1 MLIKYE
7 NMCKKWKKSK
17 NVKKCK
23 KIAVPL
29 KKKGGVIS

>member
-7 NMCKKWKKSK
+7 KMCKKWKKSK

-23 KIAVPL
+23 MENFE
-29 KKKGGVIS
+29 KKQVSQK